1 MGHRKVRIQESSI
14 SDIVTDIMQ
23 GLGLASSSSYE
34 TPLQLMEPVVENTH
48 VKGMIAL
55 IGFFVTF
62 DQCIKDYSNKD
73 TLVESEKLLRES
85 EISSEDVNAARLADL
100 SITKEW
106 MRTMIWQNALSAGY
120 LSFDSQATSLSFTFP
135 VVIGRDL
142 LSALR
147 GFSAED
153 LLPLGRDQ
161 VCIGIATS
169 ML

>member
-1 MGHRKVRIQESSI
+1 MH
-14 SDIVTDIMQ
+14 
-23 GLGLASSSSYE
+23 LGLTSSSSYN
-34 TPLQLMEPVVENTH
+34 TPLQLMEPIIENAH

-55 IGFFVTF
+55 AGLFVTF
-62 DQCIKDYSNKD
+62 DQCIKDYTNKD
-73 TLVESEKLLRES
+73 TLVESERLLRES
-85 EISSEDVNAARLADL
+85 EISSEDVNATRLADL

-147 GFSAED
+147 EFSSED

-161 VCIGIATS
+161 VCGVRGIS
-169 ML
+169 RKMI

>member
-1 MGHRKVRIQESSI
+1 MH
-14 SDIVTDIMQ
+14 
-23 GLGLASSSSYE
+23 LGLTSSSSYN
-34 TPLQLMEPVVENTH
+34 TPLQLMEPIVENAH
-48 VKGMIAL
+48 VKGLIAL
-55 IGFFVTF
+55 AGLFVTF
-62 DQCIKDYSNKD
+62 DQCIKDYTNKD
-73 TLVESEKLLRES
+73 TLVESERLLRES
-85 EISSEDVNAARLADL
+85 EISSEDVNATRLADL

-120 LSFDSQATSLSFTFP
+120 LSFGSQVTSLSFTFP

-147 GFSAED
+147 GFSSED

-161 VCIGIATS
+161 VCRGPSFPKIDTESDRILALE